1 MASSP
6 PYLANSPTLPT
17 LSLPKKRPSFS
28 GPGPGAPP
36 PHAKRRKPSTG
47 PSHLRQ
53 TSFPPETTAS
63 DSGERSPSVDSSII
77 APSISL
83 PGGAGAAGLSLPG
96 QGRKRKARARDGES
110 VVGGRMGDER
120 STTGTVVSRG
130 KGGRAVV
137 EEEEEEEE
145 TEEVGAVME
154 GGRVDEASVKQEREH
169 LSMLVEALTP
179 DQATRYDIWRRVKLK
194 KETVRKITNQTLSQS
209 VPPSVITTIN
219 GYTKLFIGELIDR
232 ARRVQ
237 EEWTVAAALGAAAE
251 KERQKNASANGTQPT
266 AFGSGASD
274 AGSSQYS
281 PRTLPRSFEPPV
293 QEDTSPPTQSGR
305 PLAEMIHER
314 DKGPLTP
321 DMLREALRRYKKDQ
335 EGGGTGFVGL
345 SLEGRERAAVRTG
358 GKRIFR

>member
-17 LSLPKKRPSFS
+17 LSLPKS
-28 GPGPGAPP
+28 APP
-36 PHAKRRKPSTG
+36 SPAPAPAPPSA
-47 PSHLRQ
+47 RQ
-53 TSFPPETTAS
+53 TAQALDRPL
-63 DSGERSPSVDSSII
+63 
-77 APSISL
+77 APAPNIL
-83 PGGAGAAGLSLPG
+83 P
-96 QGRKRKARARDGES
+96 ARDNGL
-110 VVGGRMGDER
+110 GLR
-120 STTGTVVSRG
+120 
-130 KGGRAVV
+130 RALA
-137 EEEEEEEE
+137 E
-145 TEEVGAVME
+145 
-154 GGRVDEASVKQEREH
+154 
-169 LSMLVEALTP
+169 P
-179 DQATRYDIWRRVKLK
+179 K

-293 QEDTSPPTQSGR
+293 HEDTPPPTQSDR
-305 PLAEMIHER
+305 PLAEMAKER

>member
-1 MASSP
+1 MNA
-6 PYLANSPTLPT
+6 T
-17 LSLPKKRPSFS
+17 
-28 GPGPGAPP
+28 
-36 PHAKRRKPSTG
+36 
-47 PSHLRQ
+47 
-53 TSFPPETTAS
+53 
-63 DSGERSPSVDSSII
+63 
-77 APSISL
+77 
-83 PGGAGAAGLSLPG
+83 
-96 QGRKRKARARDGES
+96 
-110 VVGGRMGDER
+110 
-120 STTGTVVSRG
+120 
-130 KGGRAVV
+130 
-137 EEEEEEEE
+137 
-145 TEEVGAVME
+145 
-154 GGRVDEASVKQEREH
+154 
-169 LSMLVEALTP
+169 SMLVEALTP

-251 KERQKNASANGTQPT
+251 KERQKKNAIANGTQPT

-293 QEDTSPPTQSGR
+293 HEDTPPPTQSDR
-305 PLAEMIHER
+305 PLADMAKER